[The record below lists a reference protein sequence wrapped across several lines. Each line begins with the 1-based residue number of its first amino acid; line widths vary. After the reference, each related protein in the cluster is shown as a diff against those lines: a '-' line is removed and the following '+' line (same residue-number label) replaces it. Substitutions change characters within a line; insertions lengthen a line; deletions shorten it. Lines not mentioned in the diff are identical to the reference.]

1 MTEADI
7 LSLRSDLTGL
17 VISVVSVSFGM
28 ISAYIVRLVAGAEA
42 HAVLLEARRLRSP
55 IVGARLHGR
64 ADVGPQRSAFEDE

>member
-28 ISAYIVRLVAGAEA
+28 ISAYIVGLWLVLKRTPLFLRLS
-42 HAVLLEARRLRSP
+42 LSCFSRRASP
-55 IVGARLHGR
+55 SWA
-64 ADVGPQRSAFEDE
+64 P